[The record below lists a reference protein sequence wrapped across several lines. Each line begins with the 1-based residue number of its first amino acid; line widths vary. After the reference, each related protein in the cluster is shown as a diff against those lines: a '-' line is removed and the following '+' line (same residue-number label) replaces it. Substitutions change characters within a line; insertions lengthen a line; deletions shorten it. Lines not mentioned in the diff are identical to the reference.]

1 MAGNVSNAEQSTGP
15 KKQPR
20 SDGCDLLLLDYSISG
35 ALNITTLN
43 QQFIDL
49 GNTTREL
56 IGLLS
61 EADEKFWVMCMQ
73 RALPK
78 IEEHKLAGATLVL
91 GCYGGMDT
99 FSDLELGKD
108 LVDSD
113 PLRYRNLNGRLE
125 HLRSKTFE
133 AARCIAARQTW

>member
-1 MAGNVSNAEQSTGP
+1 MAGNVSNAGWHTER
-15 KKQPR
+15 KKQR
-20 SDGCDLLLLDYSISG
+20 RVDALVLELQEYCISG
-35 ALNITTLN
+35 ALIITTLN
-43 QQFIDL
+43 QQFIHL
-49 GNTTREL
+49 GNSTREL

-99 FSDLELGKD
+99 FSDLELGKE

-113 PLRYRNLNGRLE
+113 PQRYRNLNGRLE